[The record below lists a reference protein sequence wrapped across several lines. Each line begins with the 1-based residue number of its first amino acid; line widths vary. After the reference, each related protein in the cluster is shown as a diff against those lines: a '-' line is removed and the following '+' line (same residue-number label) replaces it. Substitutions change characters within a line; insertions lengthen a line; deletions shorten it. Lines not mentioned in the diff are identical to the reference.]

1 MHIDPLDLRQP
12 MITRSKEEAIDILKG
27 HEAEIAGDPEKF
39 KELAKIHSDCSSH
52 EAGGDLGWFGH
63 GQMQKPF
70 EDGAY
75 GLEVGK
81 ISDIISSDSGV
92 HLIMRTG

>member
-1 MHIDPLDLRQP
+1 
-12 MITRSKEEAIDILKG
+12 
-27 HEAEIAGDPEKF
+27 
-39 KELAKIHSDCSSH
+39 
-52 EAGGDLGWFGH
+52 
-63 GQMQKPF
+63 MQKPF

-81 ISDIISSDSGV
+81 ISDVISSDSGV